1 MEIFRE
7 CLKRVNSREIYNDFL
22 NAEVFDIQHF
32 EDIRNKY
39 NVMSVPCLI
48 INDEKVFFGKKN
60 ITQIV
65 ELISDI

>member
-1 MEIFRE
+1 MCPDVVIACQRIAT
-7 CLKRVNSREIYNDFL
+7 KNSNIR
-22 NAEVFDIQHF
+22 AEVFDIQHF